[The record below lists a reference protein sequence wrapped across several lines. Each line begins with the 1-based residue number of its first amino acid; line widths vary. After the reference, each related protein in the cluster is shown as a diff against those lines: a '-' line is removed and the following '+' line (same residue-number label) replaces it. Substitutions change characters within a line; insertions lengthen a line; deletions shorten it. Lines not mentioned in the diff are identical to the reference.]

1 MKGIFIEREGRNAVV
16 MDNKGRFMK
25 VRAGKGW
32 NRGDE
37 VNFPSPAARTAKSF
51 SIAAMLVVVLALGV
65 FGLYTVNAYTV
76 NLDVNPSI
84 EIEVNAFNNVTA
96 ITALNDDAQEIG
108 DLQSLVGMKLGPAVN
123 SAILMLLDEG
133 YLEEDG
139 TVVLSIDGKNKVRT
153 VVREVSEAV
162 EDAVVEDETD
172 EDEEDIDADSGMK
185 IYVGRITEEMAE
197 ISEELGIPVGR
208 IVLAEKAIEEG
219 ATFDYE
225 STVYLSVQEIQSI
238 RNISKTI
245 NKATDLFNEEGNPN
259 QFEAMSRKILR
270 DASKIE
276 KEIAEIEALI
286 AKGEAGDDTVL
297 RYEVLFGQFN
307 EILSSIDAIGVQADL
322 ETDEIIN
329 GMAQMKGADK
339 EEKEQIREEIK
350 IAKEAEQDAEHEEI
364 GNRVEEKLAEV
375 KDKVQMLQSAKGKAE
390 EDQESENPG
399 EGNPGSEKGKDN
411 GNNSDDKNNGQS
423 GKDSGN
429 SQGKGGN

>member
-51 SIAAMLVVVLALGV
+51 SIAAVLVVVLALGV

-172 EDEEDIDADSGMK
+172 KDEEDIDADSGMK

-197 ISEELGIPVGR
+197 VSEELGIPVGR

-276 KEIAEIEALI
+276 EEIAEIEALI

-307 EILSSIDAIGVQADL
+307 EILSSIDAIGVQVDL

>member
-51 SIAAMLVVVLALGV
+51 SIAAVLVVVLALGV

-172 EDEEDIDADSGMK
+172 KDEEDIDADSGMK

-270 DASKIE
+270 DALKIE
-276 KEIAEIEALI
+276 EEIAEIEALI

>member
-51 SIAAMLVVVLALGV
+51 SIAAVLVVVLALGV

-172 EDEEDIDADSGMK
+172 KDEEDIDADSGMK

-276 KEIAEIEALI
+276 EEIAEIEALI

>member
-51 SIAAMLVVVLALGV
+51 SIAAVLVVVLALGV

-172 EDEEDIDADSGMK
+172 KDEEDIDADSGMK

-329 GMAQMKGADK
+329 GMAKMKGADK

>member
-51 SIAAMLVVVLALGV
+51 SIAAVLVVVLALGV

-197 ISEELGIPVGR
+197 VSEELGIPVGR

-276 KEIAEIEALI
+276 EEIAEIEALI